1 MSLFRRSVVSLPM
14 PVSPRADRTGHR
26 SAPSPT
32 AASAMRQSVVWA
44 AVHRKASLISSMPV
58 DVFRKVGGVAIET
71 NKPRVLVQ
79 PWSYADGQPETI
91 ADFLYSSQVSLE
103 QYGNAVG
110 VIHGRDGAG
119 LPSQIELVD
128 MTQVRFTVRR
138 RRIVEY
144 RIHGEVTS
152 PRDVWHERMYG
163 APVGLS
169 PIAHAATTLYS
180 AEAAL
185 QFAAEWFGGDAVP
198 SGVLRNT
205 EKGVPGDAA
214 DVMKQRYR
222 AAMMNGDLFVT
233 GKDWEYNPVTAK
245 ALESSWIDQME
256 VAAADLC
263 RFFGVPAS
271 EVDVPVKST
280 TVNYANI
287 QQANLQ
293 LLVKHLG
300 PAVDR
305 REDALSRL
313 TPAPRFVKLNRSAL
327 LAMDDEMRAKVN
339 ETRIRSRELT
349 PSEAREKNNMAPL
362 TPEQIEEFHA
372 LFGNPSRQI
381 TQGAQT

>member
-1 MSLFRRSVVSLPM
+1 
-14 PVSPRADRTGHR
+14 
-26 SAPSPT
+26 
-32 AASAMRQSVVWA
+32 MRQSVVWA

-58 DVFRKVGGVAIET
+58 DVFRKVGDVAIET

-119 LPSQIELVD
+119 LPAQIELVD
-128 MTQVRFTVRR
+128 MAQVRFTVRR

-144 RIHGEVTS
+144 RIHGDVTN

-214 DVMKQRYR
+214 DVMKHRYR

-233 GKDWEYNPVTAK
+233 GKDWEYNPVEAK

-300 PAVDR
+300 PSVDR

-313 TPAPRFVKLNRSAL
+313 TPEPRFVKLNRSAL

-349 PSEAREKNNMAPL
+349 PSEAREKNNLAPL